1 MQARVVVAV
10 AVLFA
15 VGGYAMA
22 DAVDIAPGV
31 LTLAPAPPATTPTKP
46 PPTDPARI
54 AAGPVL
60 GALSPTFLPPT
71 PAGVTSALRPLLS
84 APALGPRVSSY
95 VVDVASAQV
104 LLDQFADDAMVP
116 ASATKLLTAAAVLS
130 SVGGS
135 TRLATRV
142 VQGDS
147 PDEVVLVGG
156 GDMLL
161 GLGRSRAS
169 VEGRAGLGDLAEQ
182 AATALVAAGQ
192 SRVAVRVDDSLFAG
206 PLAPPSW
213 QQGDL
218 DSGYAG
224 RVAALG
230 LATDRARP
238 GRPSSVDPAMTAAV
252 AFANA
257 LGKAGVAVVGRP
269 ARALAPVGAQV
280 LGTVESA
287 PVADVLAVALLES
300 DNALAEVMA
309 RLTANATG
317 RPTSSGDAAMA
328 VLDQVQGL
336 GVDVGSTRLVDGS
349 GLGRGSAVPA
359 RVLGQVLLLA
369 AGPDHPA
376 LRPLL
381 GGLPVAGL
389 TGTLAE
395 RFTAPRTRA
404 AAGSVRAKTGTLTG
418 VAALAGSTVAA
429 DGRLLVFVVMA
440 DRVPADGTVAAR
452 SASDQVGAA
461 LAACGCR

>member
-1 MQARVVVAV
+1 MHARVVVAV
-10 AVLFA
+10 VVLLAV
-15 VGGYAMA
+15 VGYAVA
-22 DAVDIAPGV
+22 DAVDVAPGV
-31 LTLAPAPPATTPTKP
+31 LTLAPTPTAVRPMKP
-46 PPTDPARI
+46 PPTDPAPI
-54 AAGPVL
+54 AAGPALDV
-60 GALSPTFLPPT
+60 LSPTALAPT
-71 PAGVTSALRPLLS
+71 PAGVASALRPLLS

-104 LLDQFADDAMVP
+104 LFDQDADEAMVP
-116 ASATKLLTAAAVLS
+116 ASSTKLLTAAAVLS

-135 TRLATRV
+135 TRLLTRV

-169 VEGRAGLGDLAEQ
+169 VQGRAGLGDLAGQ
-182 AATALVAAGQ
+182 VAAALAGGGQ

-206 PLAPPSW
+206 PPEPPSW
-213 QQGDL
+213 QPGDL
-218 DSGYAG
+218 ATGYAG

-238 GRPSSVDPAMTAAV
+238 GHPSSVDPAMTAAV
-252 AFANA
+252 AFASA

-269 ARALAPVGAQV
+269 ARSLAPIGAQV

-309 RLTANATG
+309 RLTSNAMG
-317 RPTSSGDAAMA
+317 RATSSGDAAMA
-328 VLDQVQGL
+328 VLDQVQEIGI
-336 GVDVGSTRLVDGS
+336 DVGSTRLVDGS

-381 GGLPVAGL
+381 GGLPVAGF

-418 VAALAGSTVAA
+418 AAALAGSTVDA

-440 DRVPADGTVAAR
+440 DRIPADGTAAAR
-452 SASDQVGAA
+452 SASDRVGAA

>member
-1 MQARVVVAV
+1 MRARVVIAV
-10 AVLFA
+10 AVLLA
-15 VGGYAMA
+15 VGGYAVA
-22 DAVDIAPGV
+22 DAADVAPGV
-31 LTLAPAPPATTPTKP
+31 LTLAPTPLAARPTKP
-46 PPTDPARI
+46 PRADPAPI
-54 AAGPVL
+54 VAGPALDV
-60 GALSPTFLPPT
+60 LSPTALAPT
-71 PAGVTSALRPLLS
+71 PAGVASVLRPLLR

-95 VVDVASAQV
+95 VVDVGSAQV
-104 LLDQFADDAMVP
+104 LFDQDADDAMVP
-116 ASATKLLTAAAVLS
+116 ASTTKVLTAAAVLS

-135 TRLATRV
+135 TRLPTRV

-161 GLGRSRAS
+161 APGRAQAS

-182 AATALVAAGQ
+182 VAAALAEAGQ

-206 PLAPPSW
+206 PPAPPSW
-213 QQGDL
+213 QPGDL
-218 DSGYAG
+218 ATGYAG

-238 GRPSSVDPAMTAAV
+238 GRASSADPAMTAAV
-252 AFANA
+252 AFASA
-257 LGKAGVAVVGRP
+257 LAKAGVAVAGRP
-269 ARALAPVGAQV
+269 ARTLAPITAQV

-287 PVADVLAVALLES
+287 PVADVLGVALLES

-309 RLTANATG
+309 RLTAKAMG
-317 RPTSSGDAAMA
+317 RGTSSGDAAMA
-328 VLDQVQGL
+328 VLDQLQSL

-381 GGLPVAGL
+381 GGLPVAGF

-418 VAALAGSTVAA
+418 AAALAGSTVDA

-440 DRVPADGTVAAR
+440 DRVPVNATVAAR
-452 SASDQVGAA
+452 SASDRVGAA